1 MTLPSIESLRC
12 FCAAAKFLNFRM
24 ASRSGA
30 LTPAAFGQR
39 IRQLESELGD
49 VLFERNTRS
58 VRLSVAGLALLPRA
72 QRAIAAVEDCAS
84 VVKSKREMPAMDLV
98 IGTRHELG
106 LSWLLPQVDALQAAH
121 PFLDIHLYFGS
132 GADLLNRV
140 RNAEI
145 DCAVSSM
152 PIADPKIASLRIHRE
167 DYLFV
172 GAPSLLAQRPF
183 RTTADASHHTLVDS
197 NDSLPLFRYWRE
209 AARGEPL
216 AFHRLARF
224 GTIEAIR
231 QRVLDGAGVAVLPS
245 YLIDA
250 DLRQKRLKVILPK
263 VVPLHDWFRL
273 VFRAD
278 DGRSSIFE
286 NLARSMASA
295 PLRGT
300 PT

>member
-1 MTLPSIESLRC
+1 M
-12 FCAAAKFLNFRM
+12 
-24 ASRSGA
+24 G

-39 IRQLESELGD
+39 IRQLEGELGD

-58 VRLSVAGLALLPRA
+58 VRLSVAGLSLLPRA

-106 LSWLLPQVDALQAAH
+106 LSWLLPQVDALQAAY

-152 PIADPKIASLRIHRE
+152 PIADPKIEAIRIHRE

-172 GAPSLLAQRPF
+172 GAPSLLARKPF
-183 RTTADASHHTLVDS
+183 RTASDAAHHTLVDS

-209 AARGEPL
+209 AAKGEPL
-216 AFHRLARF
+216 TFRRLARF

-231 QRVLDGAGVAVLPS
+231 QRVVDGAGVGVLPS
-245 YLIDA
+245 YLLDE
-250 DLRQKRLKVILPK
+250 DLRHKRLKVILPK

-273 VFRAD
+273 GFRAD
-278 DGRSSIFE
+278 DGRRSVFE
-286 NLARSMASA
+286 NLAKSMATV
-295 PLRGT
+295 PLCRT
-300 PT
+300 